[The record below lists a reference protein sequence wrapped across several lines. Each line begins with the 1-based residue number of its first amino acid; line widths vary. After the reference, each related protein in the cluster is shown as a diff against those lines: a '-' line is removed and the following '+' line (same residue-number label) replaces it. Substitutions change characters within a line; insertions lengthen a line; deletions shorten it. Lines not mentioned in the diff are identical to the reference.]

1 MLKWNVVG
9 GHDSYLYNLP
19 GMTGDRVSNKECP
32 GITLPLPN
40 ARDIPHTSTGTC
52 NFLVLETHLCIH
64 IFKHRVTSICQQIP
78 QPQSPPPCL
87 PHDGFLFHLHLIFF
101 PSPSGCTNHLDK
113 EHRFKSASVLAPA
126 SLLFHVNVIAI
137 YINKKPIIQ
146 RSDSFLPQTKH

>member
-1 MLKWNVVG
+1 MLKRNVVG
-9 GHDSYLYNLP
+9 GDNSYLYNLP
-19 GMTGDRVSNKECP
+19 GMTVDRVSNKECP

-40 ARDIPHTSTGTC
+40 ACDIPHTSAGTC
-52 NFLVLETHLCIH
+52 NFLALETHLCIY

-87 PHDGFLFHLHLIFF
+87 PHDGFFFFHLHLIFF

-113 EHRFKSASVLAPA
+113 EHCFKSASALAPV
-126 SLLFHVNVIAI
+126 SLLFHVDVIAL

-146 RSDSFLPQTKH
+146 RSDSFLP